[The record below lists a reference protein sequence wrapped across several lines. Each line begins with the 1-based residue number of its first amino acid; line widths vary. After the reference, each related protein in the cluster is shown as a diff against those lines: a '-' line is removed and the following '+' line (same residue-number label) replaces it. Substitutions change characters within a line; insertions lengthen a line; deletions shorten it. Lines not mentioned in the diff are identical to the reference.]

1 MSNQRE
7 KLFTDFPPVST
18 EQWMEVIT
26 KDLKGADFQK
36 KLVWRTNEG
45 FNVNPFYRAEDIEG
59 FKSAESLPGKFPY
72 IRGTRKENVWYVRQ
86 EIDVQ
91 NFAEANAKALK
102 LLDKGVT
109 SFGFSL
115 PKNELS
121 AENLAILL
129 NEIAPDK
136 VELNFRTC
144 ISRTIEL
151 AQLVV
156 DYIKGQ
162 GVDVMKC
169 FGSIEFDPFRKIL
182 KKGMDEPDWV
192 EKSVEI
198 VKIVSPLPRYRA
210 ISITGN
216 RMSDA
221 GAYSY
226 QELGYSLS
234 YGNQVLQKLI
244 ENGIEP
250 AIAAKKIKFQFGVG
264 SNYFM
269 EIAKFR
275 AGRWLWA
282 EIVNAYNPPCP
293 PYIDCDNTAADGTC
307 LCAAKMNV
315 HAITSRFNQS
325 LYDPYVNML
334 RTQTEAMSATIGA
347 VDSLTVRPFDEAF
360 ETPTSFAE
368 RIAVNQQLL
377 LKEEA
382 HLDKITDPS
391 SGSYYIETL
400 TASLAEQAWQ
410 LFLETEEVGFY
421 NALKAG
427 TVQDAIN
434 ASADARIDAVAKRR
448 EILLGTNQYPNFT
461 EKMNQ
466 KIEDKEAC
474 GCGCNS
480 NSDKETPLKKLNNCR
495 LADAFNELR
504 LATEQSNKTPK
515 VFMLTIGNLSMRLAR
530 SQFSSNFFGCAGYEL
545 FDNLGFKT
553 VEEGI
558 KAAREKEADIIVL
571 CSSDDE
577 YATFAPEAFNLL
589 KDGKEILV
597 VAGAPACM
605 DDLKAHGIEHFIH
618 VRSNVLETLKAF
630 NERLLK

>member
-1 MSNQRE
+1 MSNQKE
-7 KLFTDFPPVST
+7 KLFKDFPAVTT
-18 EQWMEVIT
+18 EKWMEVIT

-36 KLVWRTNEG
+36 KLVWKTNEG

-59 FKSAESLPGKFPY
+59 FRSVENLPGEFPY
-72 IRGTRKENVWYVRQ
+72 IRSTRKDNVWYVRQ
-86 EIDVQ
+86 EIDVLD
-91 NFAEANAKALK
+91 FAEANKKSLA

-109 SFGFSL
+109 SFGFKI
-115 PKNELS
+115 PKNEVS

-129 NEIAPDK
+129 KGIAPDK

-144 ISRTIEL
+144 ISRTVEL
-151 AQLVV
+151 ARLVV
-156 DYIKGQ
+156 DYIKSQ
-162 GVDVMKC
+162 NFDVMKC
-169 FGSIEFDPFRKIL
+169 FGSVEFDPFRKIL
-182 KKGMDEPDWV
+182 KKGMDCPNWV
-192 EKSVEI
+192 EQAVEV
-198 VKIVSPLPRYRA
+198 VKITSALPHFRGVTV
-210 ISITGN
+210 TGN
-216 RMSDA
+216 YMNDA

-250 AIAAKKIKFQFGVG
+250 AVAAKKIKFQFGVG

-282 EIVNAYNPPCP
+282 EIVNAYKLPSP
-293 PYIDCDNTAADGTC
+293 PYIECESMGEDDTC

-360 ETPTSFAE
+360 ETSTEFAE
-368 RIAVNQQLL
+368 RIAINQQLL
-377 LKEEA
+377 LKEES
-382 HLDKITDPS
+382 HIDKIIDPS

-400 TASLAEQAWQ
+400 TVSLAEQAWK

-421 NALKAG
+421 NALKEG
-427 TVQDAIN
+427 IVQEAIN
-434 ASADARIDAVAKRR
+434 ASGKARLDAVAKRR
-448 EILLGTNQYPNFT
+448 EIMLGTNQYPNFT
-461 EKMNQ
+461 EKMND
-466 KIEDKEAC
+466 KIEDKSHCCSKGSHC
-474 GCGCNS
+474 G
-480 NSDKETPLKKLNNCR
+480 EPTMKKLNCNR
-495 LADAFNELR
+495 LADEFNELR
-504 LATEQSNKTPK
+504 LATERSAKTPK
-515 VFMLTIGNLSMRLAR
+515 VFMLTIGNLAMRLAR
-530 SQFSSNFFGCAGYEL
+530 SQFSSNFFGCAGYEII
-545 FDNLGFKT
+545 DNLGFKT
-553 VEEGI
+553 IDDGI
-558 KAAREKEADIIVL
+558 KAAREKGADIIVL

-577 YATFAPEAFNLL
+577 YATLAPEAYDKLRN
-589 KDGKEILV
+589 GKEILV

-618 VRSNVLETLKAF
+618 VRSNVLETLQAF
-630 NERLLK
+630 NAKLVK